1 MPSSLLPT
9 PLRTIFWTARHETPH
24 APYSLGRKL
33 KWWRRGFL
41 AESADI
47 YDFQNNDPREYISDY
62 ARLSRCERLNPLP
75 AIYNQKL
82 WMRTFLRA
90 KGFAQPETIAVLHGT
105 DVQMHPLSESPVTV
119 TLPDLEAWLLADGGP
134 FVMKPQ
140 DGTRGYGVSLVER
153 QKDVLVRRRGR
164 RTAPFG
170 DPPLRGVRI
179 IERVVRQGSFWHR
192 LSPASANS
200 IRLVTMWVPGDRAPF
215 VGVAIQRIG
224 SVETAPTD
232 NFSAGG
238 ISAPIDLATGRLGP
252 GRTHPLRGARSRV
265 VHTRHPDTGE
275 QIDGASVPHWARI
288 VDTVLRATAALPFN
302 RYVGWDVLVN
312 DEDVPIIL
320 EANHNTD
327 VNLLQV
333 HGGLLANER
342 ARRFYE
348 MCGVTEAGASRRVG

>member
-1 MPSSLLPT
+1 MATTGLSDFT
-9 PLRTIFWTARHETPH
+9 ALRTIFWTARHEARA

-47 YDFQNNDPREYISDY
+47 YDFPNNDPHEYVSDY
-62 ARLSRCERLNPLP
+62 ARLSRCERLNPMP
-75 AIYNQKL
+75 ALYNNKL
-82 WMRTFLRA
+82 WMRDFLLA
-90 KGFAQPETIAVLHGT
+90 KGFAQPETVALVHGS
-105 DVQMHPLSESPVTV
+105 DVQLHPLSESPSTM
-119 TLPDLEAWLLADGGP
+119 TLVELDAWLHADGGP

-153 QKDVLVRRRGR
+153 QEDVLVRRRGR
-164 RTAPFG
+164 QTVPFR
-170 DPPLRGVRI
+170 DQPLRGVRI
-179 IERVVRQGSFWHR
+179 IERVIRQAPFWHR

-200 IRLVTMWVPGDRAPF
+200 IRVVTMWAPGDPAPF
-215 VGVAIQRIG
+215 IGAAIQRIG
-224 SVETAPTD
+224 SIETAPTD
-232 NFSAGG
+232 NFSGGG
-238 ISAPIDLATGRLGP
+238 ISAPIDPTTGRLGP

-275 QIDGASVPHWARI
+275 QIDGAIVPQWDAI
-288 VDTVLRATAALPFN
+288 VDTVLRATRTLPLN
-302 RYVGWDVLVN
+302 RYVGWDVLVS

-333 HGGLLANER
+333 HGGLLASEP
-342 ARRFYE
+342 ARRFYQL
-348 MCGVTEAGASRRVG
+348 CGVLA